1 VATVVQLVVPVL
13 VAVLVLGGRV
23 ARRTAVLVFVM
34 LRARFEQRAAA
45 VAVPARR

>member
-1 VATVVQLVVPVL
+1 VAITVQLVVPVL
-13 VAVLVLGGRV
+13 VALLVLGGRV

-34 LRARFEQRAAA
+34 LRARFEQRSAA